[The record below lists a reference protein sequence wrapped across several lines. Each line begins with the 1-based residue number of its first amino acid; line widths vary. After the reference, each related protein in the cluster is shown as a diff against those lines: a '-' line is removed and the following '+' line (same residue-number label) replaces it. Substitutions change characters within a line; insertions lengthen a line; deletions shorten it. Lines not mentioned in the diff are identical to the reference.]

1 MVQMHLVHFLS
12 WFQAPSSP
20 AVSPSPS
27 SPSFTPL
34 PVVSPGR
41 TSGSLERNQSL
52 PASMVL
58 DGEETDVPTT
68 KRLEKQTS
76 APPAPTLSKTEE
88 GWASF
93 EKVVDEEEEGWWFLI
108 EFN

>member
-93 EKVVDEEEEGWWFLI
+93 EKVVDEEEEGW
-108 EFN
+108 